1 MENLKSDTFHSV
13 VIKLIYV
20 SKRARLDIE
29 TAIAFMYTKISKDTQ
44 EDSKKLRRL
53 IVYLQRTIDDTR
65 VI

>member
-1 MENLKSDTFHSV
+1 MENLNSDTFHSV
-13 VIKLIYV
+13 VIKLLYV

-53 IVYLQRTIDDTR
+53 IVSLQRTIDDTR

>member
-20 SKRARLDIE
+20 SKRERLDIE

-53 IVYLQRTIDDTR
+53 IVSLQRIIDDTR

>member
-53 IVYLQRTIDDTR
+53 IVSLQRTIDDTR

>member
-1 MENLKSDTFHSV
+1 MENLNSDTFHSV
-13 VIKLIYV
+13 VIKLLYV
-20 SKRARLDIE
+20 SKRTRLDIE

-53 IVYLQRTIDDTR
+53 IVSLQRTIDDTR

>member
-13 VIKLIYV
+13 VIKLLYV

-53 IVYLQRTIDDTR
+53 IVSLQRIIDDTR

>member
-1 MENLKSDTFHSV
+1 MENLNSDTFHSV
-13 VIKLIYV
+13 VIKLLYV